1 MRSREITLGRKA
13 SGVNVD
19 VDLSLEGPAW
29 KISRRQVSLIQLLI
43 NNLLKGCMHFDS
55 DCHLHT
61 NILPWTVAVIF
72 TFASLPFTAHIH
84 PCVNI

>member
-29 KISRRQVSLIQLLI
+29 KISRRQVRMIQMFINKLL
-43 NNLLKGCMHFDS
+43 S
-55 DCHLHT
+55 DF
-61 NILPWTVAVIF
+61 VRFAV
-72 TFASLPFTAHIH
+72 TLS
-84 PCVNI
+84 

>member
-29 KISRRQVSLIQLLI
+29 KISRRQVSDANLYSLTSEQLHKL
-43 NNLLKGCMHFDS
+43 
-55 DCHLHT
+55 
-61 NILPWTVAVIF
+61 
-72 TFASLPFTAHIH
+72 
-84 PCVNI
+84 